1 MADTTELC
9 YKAIGRAGGRYV
21 SLEPFGTAVTQIRP
35 TVEPSLLM
43 VLSLFGHQVAL
54 DGDYG
59 RSARPEYR
67 RRFGA
72 EAFAAVQALL
82 DRGLIDTHPTKIM
95 AGGWDGVIEGVSL
108 IRSQAPSGAKLVYS
122 VWCA

>member
-21 SLEPFGTAVTQIRP
+21 SLEPFRAAVTQTRP
-35 TVEPSLLM
+35 TVEPSWLM
-43 VLSLFGHQVAL
+43 VLSLFGHEVAL

-59 RSARPEYR
+59 RPARPQYR
-67 RRFGA
+67 QFGA
-72 EAFAAVQALL
+72 EAFAAVQALV

-95 AGGWDGVIEGVSL
+95 AGGWGGVIEGVAL
-108 IRSQAPSGAKLVYS
+108 IRSQAPSGSKLVYS
-122 VWCA
+122 V